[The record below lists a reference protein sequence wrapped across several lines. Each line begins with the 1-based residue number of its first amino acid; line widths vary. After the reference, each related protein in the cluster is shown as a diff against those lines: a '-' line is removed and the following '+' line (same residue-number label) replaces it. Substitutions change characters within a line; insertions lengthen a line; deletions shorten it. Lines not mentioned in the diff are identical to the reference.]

1 MSLDTAVSMTKTVE
15 ERYRKLTQKE
25 HILQLSD
32 TYIGS
37 VEASTD
43 ERYVLN
49 EDRTG
54 FTLREVSWVPGL
66 YKCLDEL
73 IVNARDARVRDAT
86 LRHIKIDIDRG
97 SGEISVYNDGNGIE
111 CVQHEEHGVYVPE
124 LLFGHL
130 LSSTNFDQNERRV
143 TGGKNGYGAKL
154 TNIFSKSFR
163 IETVDAARKKKYSQL
178 FENNMDVVHPPKI
191 TSCSTKPFTRIIF
204 TPDYARFGLT
214 CLTDDMYAVMERRA
228 YDLAACTPPEVTVH
242 LNGSLIKVR
251 QFDKYM
257 GMWDLGDSPRV
268 YERVN
273 DRWEVGVCCSP
284 TGKFNHI
291 SFVNG
296 IVTTS
301 GGKHVD
307 YVINQITKKLVDL
320 IATKKKKQVR
330 PSYLRDNLWVFINC
344 VVEDAAYSSQSKE
357 NLTTPVAKFGS
368 KCELSDKFI
377 EKLARAGVVDR
388 ALEMLKGQDTKEL
401 AKTDGRKRG
410 ALRGYPKL
418 EDAIN
423 AGTSKSG
430 QCTLILCEGDSAKT
444 FALSGLGVVGRDN
457 YGIFPLKGKPL
468 NVREATSLQLKDN
481 AEINA
486 IKAILGLQHG
496 KEYKDTS
503 ELRYGRILILTDAD
517 LDGSHIK
524 GLLLN
529 MIEFWWPSLLSLA
542 DSFIKSMLTPVVKV
556 RRGKEV
562 ISFYTL
568 PEYRAWEQGT
578 TDSRQWSTKYL
589 KGLGTSTAAEAREY
603 FKDIANAQVSYTA
616 PDAGACTRS
625 IQLAF
630 DKRLATERKAWLMRY
645 DPNAVIEQAQK
656 AIDIPMFIERELV
669 HFSNADNIR
678 SIPNVC
684 DGFKPSQRKILWGV
698 IKRNLKPSEEL
709 KVAALAAAV
718 SEASAYHHGKLN
730 LSYKMHAQKLYFGIF
745 QPAHRCAE

>member
-1 MSLDTAVSMTKTVE
+1 MQKTVE

-49 EDRTG
+49 EARSG

-73 IVNARDARVRDAT
+73 IVNARDARVRDET
-86 LRHIKIDIDRG
+86 LRHIKIDLDRQ

-111 CVQHEEHGVYVPE
+111 CVRHEEHGVYVPE

-163 IETVDAARKKKYSQL
+163 IETVDAQRKKKYSQL

-191 TSCSTKPFTRIIF
+191 TSCSTKPWTRVTF
-204 TPDYARFGLT
+204 TPDYGRFGLT

-284 TGKFNHI
+284 TGKFNQI

-296 IVTTS
+296 IVTTG

-468 NVREATSLQLKDN
+468 NVREATALQLKDN

-496 KEYKDTS
+496 KEYQDTS

-524 GLLLN
+524 GLLIN
-529 MIEFWWPSLLSLA
+529 MVHHFWPSILTHA

-556 RRGKEV
+556 KRGKEV

-568 PEYRAWEQGT
+568 TEYRAWEHGT
-578 TDSRQWSTKYL
+578 ADSRQWSTKYL

-603 FKDIANAQVSYTA
+603 FKEIANAQVSYTA
-616 PDAGACTRS
+616 PDAEACTRS

-656 AIDIPMFIERELV
+656 AIEIPTFIDRELV

-678 SIPNVC
+678 SIPSVC

-698 IKRNLKPSEEL
+698 IKRNLKQSEEI

-718 SEASAYHHGKLN
+718 SEASAYHHGL
-730 LSYKMHAQKLYFGIF
+730 LRSYPTRASHVLQEW
-745 QPAHRCAE
+745 PAIVHLLRKSSSGLLD